1 MNTTKLELQN
11 TFFFCL
17 FSAVIYSHL
26 RPSNGDEAIRSYDLE
41 ESFTEGKP
49 I

>member
-1 MNTTKLELQN
+1 MKTTKLELQN
-11 TFFFCL
+11 TFFCL

-41 ESFTEGKP
+41 ESFTEVNP